1 MDKAGTKKE
10 GAFYLWTEEE
20 VKEVLGQHAPMF
32 ITHYYIKPQGNADLS
47 PRSDP
52 HHEFRGLNCLRQ
64 AQSLQETAGQA
75 GVSEEEAQETLAVCR
90 KKLHERRGKRPR
102 PHLDDKV
109 IAGFALNQCR
119 VCTNSAASRAD
130 LAQGSETFMLNGKSH
145 SEQKCKTVS
154 QDWTSSMT

>member
-10 GAFYLWTEEE
+10 GAFYLWTDEE
-20 VKEVLGQHAPMF
+20 VKEALGQHAPMF
-32 ITHYYIKPQGNADLS
+32 IAHYYIKPQGNADLS

-75 GVSEEEAQETLAVCR
+75 GVSEEEARGTLAVCR
-90 KKLHERRGKRPR
+90 MTLHEKRGKRLR

-109 IAGFALNQCR
+109 IFHYTSVQGFHQLSCQL
-119 VCTNSAASRAD
+119 V
-130 LAQGSETFMLNGKSH
+130 E
-145 SEQKCKTVS
+145 
-154 QDWTSSMT
+154 